1 MCRCRVRVLRSRVG
15 KKTIAETPIGAV
27 IIQKLYGISSELGE
41 IDTIAHKAESGG
53 RPIYNSGTSFFEGT
67 ASRERFKSNRLKE
80 LILNFSTDM
89 SDRKAADRLNRI
101 RLEEK
106 GIGAT
111 TYRNTVEREGESIQ
125 KQIELK
131 CEGALSDNGFSND
144 GKPLEETGF
153 TPNGSAHIE
162 QAAIEHAAIKL
173 NIWEYNAAD
182 YELPT
187 ETVNVSIDDV
197 CVKRQTE
204 TRPGDKATQ
213 PKRVDNTVLHVQA
226 RNASY
231 ILNAASLVGGIK
243 LLIGLLL
250 FNKLMKKQIVI
261 FADGARTIHTA
272 VLNMLSFAK
281 CKIILDWYH
290 MEKKCK
296 EQLSMALKGSK
307 IRNEFLEGGFLA
319 CLWYGNI
326 NGAIKRLQDIDPKKI
341 KNFEYIIALTDYL
354 ERVRAYVPNYALRK
368 ELGLRNSSNLGE
380 KSNDLI
386 VANRQ
391 KHNGMSWS
399 DAGSVAFATVA
410 AASQNNEI
418 KRWTYSQNISLE
430 LRKDAA

>member
-1 MCRCRVRVLRSRVG
+1 M
-15 KKTIAETPIGAV
+15 
-27 IIQKLYGISSELGE
+27 IILKPYGISSELGE
-41 IDTIAHKAESGG
+41 IDTVAHKAESGG
-53 RPIYNSGTSFFEGT
+53 KPIYNSGTSFFEST
-67 ASRERFKSNRLKE
+67 ASRERFKSNRLNE
-80 LILNFSTDM
+80 LILDFSTDT
-89 SDRKAADRLNRI
+89 SNRKAAERLNRI

-125 KQIELK
+125 NQIEQK
-131 CEGALSDNGFSND
+131 CECALSDNGFSSD
-144 GKPLEETGF
+144 GKPLEESSY
-153 TPNGSAHIE
+153 TPNEPVHIE

-173 NIWEYNAAD
+173 NIWEYNAED
-182 YELPT
+182 YELPS
-187 ETVNVSIDDV
+187 ETVNVSIDEV

-204 TRPGDKATQ
+204 TRPGDKETQ
-213 PKRVDNTVLHVQA
+213 PKKVDNTVLHVQA

-231 ILNAASLVGGIK
+231 ILNAASLIGGLK

-250 FNKLMKKQIVI
+250 FNGLMKKQIVI
-261 FADGARTIHTA
+261 FADGARAIHTA
-272 VLNMLSFAK
+272 VLNMLSFAN
-281 CKIILDWYH
+281 CKIILDWFH
-290 MEKKCK
+290 LEKKCK

-326 NGAIKRLQDIDPKKI
+326 NGAIKRLQDIDHKKI
-341 KNFEYIIALTDYL
+341 KNIDYIIALTGYL

-399 DAGSVAFATVA
+399 DNGSVAFATVA
-410 AASQNNEI
+410 AASHNNEI
-418 KRWTYSQNISLE
+418 KRWTYNQNISLE
-430 LRKDAA
+430 LRKVAA